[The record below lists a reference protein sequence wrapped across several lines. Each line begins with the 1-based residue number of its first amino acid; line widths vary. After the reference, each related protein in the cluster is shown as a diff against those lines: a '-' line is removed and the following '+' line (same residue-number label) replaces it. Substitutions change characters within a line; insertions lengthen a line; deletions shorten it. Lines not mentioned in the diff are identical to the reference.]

1 MAFRKEALEEIGGF
15 DPQFRTAGD
24 DVDVCWRL
32 QERGGTLGFDPG
44 AMVCHHHRNSIRAYW
59 RQQLGYG
66 QAEAMLERKW
76 PEKYNVF
83 GHLSWAGRMYGKG
96 LTLRLGRAGRIYR
109 GMWGLAPFQQLTE
122 EEPGLLRVL
131 PLMPEWYLAVMTL
144 GVLSMLGLT
153 WRPLLIAAPLLLL
166 AVALP
171 MAHAIVSASKARFST
186 RPSRLNGALMR
197 TMVAFLHLVQPL
209 ARLRGRLRHGLTIW
223 RQRGVPAVALPIART
238 FPLVVTR
245 YRLPQDWLRHLQ
257 VTMKDM
263 GGVVLHGGDYD
274 NWDLD
279 VRGGIFGSSRLLMAF
294 EDTGSGTQLV
304 RVRAWPCCQWTVRLL
319 FVLLVMG
326 TIAAGVRG
334 ALATA
339 TGLALLTMF
348 VGWRIAEDS
357 AITMGMIR
365 EGLANIGL
373 LRQR

>member
-1 MAFRKEALEEIGGF
+1 
-15 DPQFRTAGD
+15 
-24 DVDVCWRL
+24 
-32 QERGGTLGFDPG
+32 
-44 AMVCHHHRNSIRAYW
+44 
-59 RQQLGYG
+59 
-66 QAEAMLERKW
+66 
-76 PEKYNVF
+76 
-83 GHLSWAGRMYGKG
+83 
-96 LTLRLGRAGRIYR
+96 
-109 GMWGLAPFQQLTE
+109 MWGLAPFQQLTE